1 MRTQAT
7 SGLDGTGLTF
17 YSGIA
22 LAFAATVF
30 VGFAP
35 TFYLKPVFATPAL
48 TGLAHLHGVVFTAWI
63 AIFIAQTFLVARG
76 RTDLHQRLGIAGA
89 GVAAAMIVVGM
100 MTAFAAAARGFTP
113 PNGPPPLVFL
123 AIPFFDIVAFAGL
136 VGAGILRRTTPETH
150 KRLMVMAT
158 IAIIDAA
165 VARLPVPIEMS
176 PPVFFALSD
185 LFIVAVIV
193 HDIMVRGRPH
203 RATVAG
209 GLWVLALQVI
219 RLIVAETGPW
229 LGFARWITGVT

>member
-1 MRTQAT
+1 MRAQTR
-7 SGLDGTGLTF
+7 SGFDGARLTF

-35 TFYLKPVFATPAL
+35 TFYLKPLFATPAL

-63 AIFIAQTFLVARG
+63 AIFVAQTFLVARG

-89 GVAAAMIVVGM
+89 CVAAAMIVVGM

-113 PNGPPPLVFL
+113 LNGPPPLVFL

-136 VGAGILRRTTPETH
+136 VGAGILTRTTPETH

-158 IAIIDAA
+158 IAVIDAA
-165 VARLPVPIEMS
+165 VARLPLPIEMS

-193 HDIMVRGRPH
+193 HDIRVRGRPH
-203 RATVAG
+203 RATIAG
-209 GLWVLALQVI
+209 GLWILALQVI
-219 RLIVAETGPW
+219 RLIISGTGPW
-229 LGFARWITGVT
+229 LSLARWMTGAA